1 MRGASRPDMS
11 DNPVLERAV
20 LTVGDQRVEH
30 PHWSQVEMARTSG
43 DHFWLDVVDADDDDI
58 EHLTKMF
65 DLHPEVLSDTTK
77 FGQRSR
83 VAEYEGYIL
92 VVVYGANPA
101 IDSDLVELH
110 TYVMPTGVLT
120 VRQVKF
126 EPLDSL
132 HAVPANRLTG
142 AGVTV
147 PALLTRIL
155 STMVATF
162 ADALDVIDKELEQ
175 IESDILEQPKKAH
188 MERLVKDVRPRMS
201 EMRRAVEPIRALVG
215 ISRFVVS
222 DALPEMGDD
231 MRRHLRDLATDLAYV
246 GDQLESERDRL
257 SAVMDVYMNELS
269 NRMNETN
276 IRQNAIMKQVAV
288 VSTIFLPLTFITGY
302 FGQNFEWMTE
312 HVTKNRTSWLLLG
325 ITLYVVVVSISLGVI
340 RQRRWFTD

>member
-1 MRGASRPDMS
+1 MTGANLS
-11 DNPVLERAV
+11 DDTLNELLEGAV
-20 LTVGDQRVEH
+20 LTFHDQRVDD
-30 PHWSQVEMARTSG
+30 PTWSMVENVKESG
-43 DHFWLDVVDADDDDI
+43 VRFWLDVVGADPEDVA
-58 EHLTKMF
+58 HLTELF
-65 DLHPEVLSDTTK
+65 DLHPEVMSDTTK

-83 VAEYEGYIL
+83 VAEYEGYVL
-92 VVVYGANPA
+92 VVVYGATEA
-101 IDSDLVELH
+101 IDSPLVELH
-110 TYVMPTGVLT
+110 TYVLPNGVLT

-126 EPLDSL
+126 GPLDDL
-132 HAVPANRLTG
+132 HQVPPARLTG
-142 AGVTV
+142 ESASVA
-147 PALLTRIL
+147 ALLTRIL
-155 STMVATF
+155 STMVTTF
-162 ADALDVIDKELEQ
+162 SDALDVVDNELEQ
-175 IESDILEQPKKAH
+175 IETDILNEPKKAH
-188 MERLVKDVRPRMS
+188 MERLIKDVRPRIS

-257 SAVMDVYMNELS
+257 AAVMDVYMNELS

-312 HVTKNRTSWLLLG
+312 HITKNRTSWLLLG